1 MLKLNI
7 PNLEAIRNW
16 CNEKFQPK
24 GNYITKSEIGN
35 EVNETEITLSDLSE
49 TVPEAISAM
58 SEEKKLKNLL
68 SHIKAFMT
76 GSKAL
81 IDLCVTTGMITQ
93 QNINDENKIPSAAL
107 LYSLNDALNGQVAQI
122 NSNLTTYLY
131 ELNFDTPYTIRTS
144 WCNKNGRIISLGMI
158 IGNGGKLF
166 PRTRIE
172 IGCIPEHIRPIHNT
186 SSICRATSSI
196 DWYSDRITAFAVRK
210 DGSMYVD
217 NFFHDD
223 IKEFYLNIMY
233 LVK

>member
-24 GNYITKSEIGN
+24 GNYITKSEISN

-93 QNINDENKIPSAAL
+93 QNINDENKVPSAAL

-122 NSNLTTYLY
+122 NSNLNSKAATENIPYGFRNISNSLWGETNATLDNANFGLSTYHSIGNVHTDINTWYVLTFY
-131 ELNFDTPYTIRTS
+131 EGGIT
-144 WCNKNGRIISLGMI
+144 NKNWGVQIAIGRWESKAPLLVRVKF
-158 IGNGGKLF
+158 NGVWMK
-166 PRTRIE
+166 
-172 IGCIPEHIRPIHNT
+172 
-186 SSICRATSSI
+186 
-196 DWYSDRITAFAVRK
+196 WYEK
-210 DGSMYVD
+210 
-217 NFFHDD
+217 
-223 IKEFYLNIMY
+223 
-233 LVK
+233 

>member
-24 GNYITKSEIGN
+24 GNYITKSEISN
-35 EVNETEITLSDLSE
+35 EVNETDITLSDLSE

-122 NSNLTTYLY
+122 NSNLKLKKYTSSFIVL
-131 ELNFDTPYTIRTS
+131 DTLKWVTS
-144 WCNKNGRIISLGMI
+144 F
-158 IGNGGKLF
+158 GGKKYIYTNISNKSLNGTIVSF
-166 PRTRIE
+166 YIE
-172 IGCIPEHIRPIHNT
+172 QWSNFNPNIDVFLYITNDNIGIACNDT
-186 SSICRATSSI
+186 SLINASGYPAQLKITV
-196 DWYSDRITAFAVRK
+196 WY
-210 DGSMYVD
+210 Y
-217 NFFHDD
+217 
-223 IKEFYLNIMY
+223 
-233 LVK
+233 

>member
-24 GNYITKSEIGN
+24 GNYITKSEISN

-93 QNINDENKIPSAAL
+93 QNINDENKVPSAAL

-122 NSNLTTYLY
+122 NSNLILKKYTTPTIFLDKLTWKDSYGGKKYTDSGIY
-131 ELNFDTPYTIRTS
+131 ESDIGGTIVSTCIESWGNWKPNLNVFLNTRNGVVEIV
-144 WCNKNGRIISLGMI
+144 CNDISLLNAYGASAIMQI
-158 IGNGGKLF
+158 
-166 PRTRIE
+166 TV
-172 IGCIPEHIRPIHNT
+172 
-186 SSICRATSSI
+186 
-196 DWYSDRITAFAVRK
+196 WYYK
-210 DGSMYVD
+210 Q
-217 NFFHDD
+217 
-223 IKEFYLNIMY
+223 
-233 LVK
+233 

>member
-24 GNYITKSEIGN
+24 GNYITKSEISN

-58 SEEKKLKNLL
+58 SEEKQLKNLL

-122 NSNLTTYLY
+122 NSNLLATS
-131 ELNFDTPYTIRTS
+131 YTLWDRVTVIR
-144 WCNKNGRIISLGMI
+144 KNNVRII
-158 IGNGGKLF
+158 LF
-166 PRTRIE
+166 CGADVAKRQTLPIVDCPPFPVETIVWVDTTVTRLE
-172 IGCIPEHIRPIHNT
+172 LAVTGSFAFANT
-186 SSICRATSSI
+186 SGYVRSGN
-196 DWYSDRITAFAVRK
+196 IT
-210 DGSMYVD
+210 GQ
-217 NFFHDD
+217 
-223 IKEFYLNIMY
+223 
-233 LVK
+233 LVYKVAIL

>member
-24 GNYITKSEIGN
+24 GNYITKSEISN

-93 QNINDENKIPSAAL
+93 QNINDENKVPSAAL

-122 NSNLTTYLY
+122 NSNLSSKASKTDLYFSNLYDFNNMKWCGNANTAQRGWSYNTNANGCTGFPSDIFGCYL
-131 ELNFDTPYTIRTS
+131 LTIYDPNGQWGAQLLLTRDNNNRLYVR
-144 WCNKNGRIISLGMI
+144 NKNNNSW
-158 IGNGGKLF
+158 NSWSQK
-166 PRTRIE
+166 
-172 IGCIPEHIRPIHNT
+172 
-186 SSICRATSSI
+186 
-196 DWYSDRITAFAVRK
+196 
-210 DGSMYVD
+210 
-217 NFFHDD
+217 
-223 IKEFYLNIMY
+223 
-233 LVK
+233 

>member
-24 GNYITKSEIGN
+24 GNYITKSEISN

-122 NSNLTTYLY
+122 NSNLLKYPVYDNKWKAIMYYSNGTRTYTVPSNGWILV
-131 ELNFDTPYTIRTS
+131 NTSGGWTPSRVYINDSISTISQLTGSQNIGETS
-144 WCNKNGRIISLGMI
+144 NDSC
-158 IGNGGKLF
+158 LF
-166 PRTRIE
+166 PVRMGDVIKAVSNEENATIL
-172 IGCIPEHIRPIHNT
+172 IQY
-186 SSICRATSSI
+186 RA
-196 DWYSDRITAFAVRK
+196 
-210 DGSMYVD
+210 
-217 NFFHDD
+217 DD
-223 IKEFYLNIMY
+223 
-233 LVK
+233 

>member
-24 GNYITKSEIGN
+24 GNYITKSEISN

-93 QNINDENKIPSAAL
+93 QNINDENKVPSAAL

-122 NSNLTTYLY
+122 NSNLEIKVFRPTK
-131 ELNFDTPYTIRTS
+131 S
-144 WCNKNGRIISLGMI
+144 
-158 IGNGGKLF
+158 GNCVGGGDIWGFKSNN
-166 PRTRIE
+166 I
-172 IGCIPEHIRPIHNT
+172 CIVN
-186 SSICRATSSI
+186 
-196 DWYSDRITAFAVRK
+196 
-210 DGSMYVD
+210 
-217 NFFHDD
+217 
-223 IKEFYLNIMY
+223 FYLEVTKSISTWSAGIAFVLPEAFVPTTDGYGLCMAQNSGLSYPMVTYCNNRNGFLLAKGKAISSGDW
-233 LVK
+233 VWGQVVFSVVP